1 MDICVEE
8 IPGQGAVGYEGPRT
22 DLQAFDAAVEQI
34 ESAVL
39 ASCDERS
46 EWPARITAGINAAIE
61 FMVANP
67 GATRALAIDS
77 RARVSEGGSGYQG
90 MIGRFAGLLGA
101 GAPRSERLPGSSDE
115 SVIAVIAAI
124 VSRHIRAGTVES
136 LREGDPDLVFL
147 ALLPY
152 VGFAEA
158 CRWSATL

>member
-1 MDICVEE
+1 MDICVKE
-8 IPGQGAVGYEGPRT
+8 IPGQGGVGYKGSRA

-39 ASCDERS
+39 ASCDGRS

-67 GATRALAIDS
+67 AATRALAIDS
-77 RARVSEGGSGYQG
+77 RSGVSEGDSGYPG

-101 GAPRSERLPGSSDE
+101 DAPRSERLPGSSDE
-115 SVIAVIAAI
+115 SVMTVIAAI
-124 VSRHIRAGTVES
+124 ISCHIRAGTVES
-136 LREGDPDLVFL
+136 LRKGDPDLVFL

>member
-1 MDICVEE
+1 MDICVGEMPALGE
-8 IPGQGAVGYEGPRT
+8 VGYEGSKA
-22 DLQAFDAAVEQI
+22 DLHAFDEAVEQI

-39 ASCDERS
+39 ASCDGHT
-46 EWPARITAGINAAIE
+46 EWPARIIAGINAAIE

-77 RARVSEGGSGYQG
+77 RAGVSEGGSGYPG

-101 GAPRSERLPGSSDE
+101 GAPRSERLPASSDE
-115 SVIAVIAAI
+115 SVISVIAAI

-136 LREGDPDLVFL
+136 LRKGDPDLVFL